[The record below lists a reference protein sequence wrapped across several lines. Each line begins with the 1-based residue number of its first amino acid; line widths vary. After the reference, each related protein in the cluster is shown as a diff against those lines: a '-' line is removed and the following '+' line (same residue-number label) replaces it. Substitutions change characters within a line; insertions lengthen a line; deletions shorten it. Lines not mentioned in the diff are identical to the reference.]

1 MICDEIEDEV
11 VAPRQAG
18 GLTKRTL
25 EDVEELE
32 AGNTGKSCSGT
43 GNMFLKLTWNG
54 ANFLYEI
61 PKVERLLPTGLVFC
75 SGWRIGEYLRNE
87 SFADVYALDYTGSD
101 YAISDRKNGLDANVF
116 LSHYHGGNAKTY
128 VQKHKRRM
136 QATGNC
142 MDTFRHEGKH
152 VFVMSVPR
160 KNNRF
165 KLRNSEKKFPSLVD
179 QKSWMAK
186 ATRRQREH
194 MKKPTYAAVLESTS
208 TQYVISQEEQ
218 EAVQPTTALERELRL
233 VEERKEKK
241 RHKQWA
247 RRRAQRHERRA
258 HQQLDNQSGLAVQH
272 KDALSFHYVVV
283 FEEV

>member
-1 MICDEIEDEV
+1 MIRDEIEDEV
-11 VAPRQAG
+11 LEPRQAR

-32 AGNTGKSCSGT
+32 DGNTLESCSDP

-54 ANFLYEI
+54 AYLLYGI
-61 PKVERLLPTGLVFC
+61 PKVERLLPTGLVFR
-75 SGWRIGEYLRNE
+75 SGWRVTWFLRNE

-101 YAISDRKNGLDANVF
+101 YAISNHKNGLEAHVF

-152 VFVMSVPR
+152 VFVMGVPR
-160 KNNRF
+160 KDDRF
-165 KLRNSEKKFPSLVD
+165 KLPKNEKEFPSLVD
-179 QKSWMAK
+179 QKSWTAK
-186 ATRRQREH
+186 TTRRQREQ
-194 MKKPTYAAVLESTS
+194 MKKPTYAAVLKSTS
-208 TQYVISQEEQ
+208 TQHVFSQKGQ
-218 EAVQPTTALERELRL
+218 KAVQPMTALERELRL
-233 VEERKEKK
+233 VEEKKEKK

-247 RRRAQRHERRA
+247 RRRAQRHERRV
-258 HQQLDNQSGLAVQH
+258 HQTLDNQSGLAVQH

-283 FEEV
+283 FEDL